1 VSINPRLRYAD
12 NLGTLPCIDPLLLGR
27 VMDRLCNGRTPTLS
41 QRVIAALAQL
51 RTRLTR

>member
-27 VMDRLCNGRTPTLS
+27 VMDRLCNGRTPTLR
-41 QRVIAALAQL
+41 QRVVVALAQL
-51 RTRLTR
+51 RNRLSR

>member
-27 VMDRLCNGRTPTLS
+27 VMDRLCNGRAPTLR
-41 QRVIAALAQL
+41 QRVVAALAQL
-51 RTRLTR
+51 RNRISR